1 MTRTSSVKALLRVA
15 VVCSILLACNRAT
28 ADLVIPPPLRLKL
41 AAGRAIRGIETHLIS
56 PLIMG
61 SPTRRLIN
69 PTTRCW
75 AKIHKGANSSRRSQR
90 GRGPRAGARWAAGPG
105 HRL

>member
-1 MTRTSSVKALLRVA
+1 LLIVLRDPLEPHPHDPDVKALLRVA
-15 VVCSILLACNRAT
+15 VVCSIPSACNRAT

-69 PTTRCW
+69 PITRCW
-75 AKIHKGANSSRRSQR
+75 AKPHNRYAGTDDEP
-90 GRGPRAGARWAAGPG
+90 GR
-105 HRL
+105 